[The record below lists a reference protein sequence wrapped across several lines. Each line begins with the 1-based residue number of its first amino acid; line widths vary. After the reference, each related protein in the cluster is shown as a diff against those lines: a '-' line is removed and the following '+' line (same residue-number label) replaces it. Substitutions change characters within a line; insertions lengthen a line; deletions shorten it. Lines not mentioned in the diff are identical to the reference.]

1 MNKKIVFQINICLV
15 ILLCVFATQTQA
27 QTYHHAYGAQIDF
40 GIIDQEYTNFGGELI
55 SNKEF
60 PTIPGVMYKATLEFS
75 DNFAVSAYPF
85 LGFYANF
92 NTVSG
97 GEGGIGFQ
105 IPAVAELY
113 FGDLDD
119 VCFIAGGGL
128 AYSYINASNS
138 GTGSVF
144 GPQLALGGQFEWQR
158 RLIGLRL
165 AYTHGIQSLGDNP
178 DMAFSKDNRRLFTLS
193 VYNVIGYR

>member
-1 MNKKIVFQINICLV
+1 MNIKRIFKVQIIIGLV
-15 ILLCVFATQTQA
+15 LFIFSNQLEA
-27 QTYHHAYGAQIDF
+27 QTYHHAYGGQIDF
-40 GIIDQEYTNFGGELI
+40 GIIDQVYTNIAGEEI

-85 LGFYANF
+85 FGFYANL

-97 GEGGIGFQ
+97 GSGGIGFQ

-113 FGDLDD
+113 FGDLEDY
-119 VCFIAGGGL
+119 CFIVGGGF

-138 GTGSVF
+138 GTGSLF
-144 GPQLALGGQFEWQR
+144 GPQLALGGQFEWRQR
-158 RLIGLRL
+158 LVGLRL
-165 AYTHGIQSLGDNP
+165 AYTHGIQGLGDSP
-178 DMAFSKDNRRLFTLS
+178 DIAFSKDNRRLFTLS